1 MTPVE
6 TIAGF
11 PILSLV
17 IFLPT
22 IGAVFIIFFIKKEW
36 ANGIKWSALTVS
48 MATFFLSLLLPLTFD
63 AKSAALQWVEKAVW
77 IKRFGIHYFLGVDG
91 ISLLLVLMTTFVTV
105 ICILSSWTDIKV
117 KLKAYMVL
125 FLLVETGALG
135 VFLAIDLFLF
145 YIFWEVVLIPMV
157 FIIGVWGSER
167 RLYSAIKFFLFTF
180 VGSLFMLLGVLVLYF
195 YHGKLTG
202 VYTFDVT
209 VLYLNPVAPRVQFWI
224 FFAFFLGFAV
234 KVPMFPLHTWLPD
247 AHTEAPTAGSI
258 FLAAVLLKLG
268 TYGFVRFSLPL
279 LPNATLTFS
288 PWMIALSIFAILY
301 GAYVTIAQKDMK
313 KLIAYSSVSHMGFV
327 MLGIFVL
334 NLEGLKGGLLQM
346 INHGISTGALFF
358 LVGMIYE
365 RTHQRMIGDYSG
377 LIKVMPVYGVFF
389 LITLLSS
396 MGMPVTNG
404 FIGELYVLIGAFR
417 AHWGFTI
424 PAVIGILLGAV
435 YLLWLFQR
443 VFLGDFVYQGDN
455 PLNDLDLREKAAMI
469 PIIFLVF
476 WIGLYPKPFL
486 QIMDASLEHLVETVQ
501 KNAKK
506 STVDTLTLILRKS
519 ETRNPPDL
527 IKLAETIS
535 KLKFSNVG
543 NARNVH

>member
-1 MTPVE
+1 MTPVSN
-6 TIAGF
+6 ISDF
-11 PILSLV
+11 PLLSL
-17 IFLPT
+17 ITFLPT
-22 IGAVFIIFFIKKEW
+22 IGALFIILFIKKEW
-36 ANGIKWSALTVS
+36 ENSVKWSALSVS
-48 MATFFLSLLLPLTFD
+48 AATFLLSLVLPLTFNSNT
-63 AKSAALQWVEKAVW
+63 ATLQWVEKGVW
-77 IKRFGIHYFLGVDG
+77 IERFGIQYFLGVDG
-91 ISLLLVLMTTFVTV
+91 ISLLLVLMTTFITV
-105 ICILSSWTDIKV
+105 ICILSSWRDIQD

-135 VFLAIDLFLF
+135 VFLALDFFLF

-157 FIIGVWGSER
+157 FIIGVWGSDR

-180 VGSLFMLLGVLVLYF
+180 VGSLFMLVGILLLYF

-202 VYTFDVT
+202 IYTFDVT
-209 VLYLNPVAPRVQFWI
+209 VLFLNPVPPRVQFWI
-224 FFAFFLGFAV
+224 FSAFFLGFAV

-279 LPNATLTFS
+279 LPNAMLAFS

-301 GAYVTIAQKDMK
+301 GAYVTIAQRDMK
-313 KLIAYSSVSHMGFV
+313 KLVAYSSVSHMGFV

-404 FIGELYVLIGAFR
+404 FIGELYVLIGAFQAR
-417 AHWGFTI
+417 WWFTI

-435 YLLWLFQR
+435 YLLWMFQR
-443 VFLGDFVYQGDN
+443 VFLGGFIYNGHG
-455 PLNDLDLREKAAMI
+455 PLKDLDFREKAAMV
-469 PIIFLVF
+469 PIIILVF
-476 WIGLYPKPFL
+476 WIGLYPSPFL
-486 QIMDASLEHLVETVQ
+486 KITDASL
-501 KNAKK
+501 NN
-506 STVDTLTLILRKS
+506 LI
-519 ETRNPPDL
+519 
-527 IKLAETIS
+527 ETIEQNS
-535 KLKFSNVG
+535 KKHTLAGEPSAGQPARLVG
-543 NARNVH
+543 FQSDSMPLAKGSDR